1 MRRFPIRRDCENIIF
16 RFHAPARPIAL
27 VAIFTPTSA
36 PLRERVGPYNLHQK
50 CQMYRL
56 SQNAGKATACGLE
69 MRRKDTGTK
78 VILSLHETN
87 RRARAEV
94 ALIPIICLYSTHGYK
109 SCLRKHP

>member
-1 MRRFPIRRDCENIIF
+1 LKYPSAFPLEEKLCAAFPIRRDCENIIF

-56 SQNAGKATACGLE
+56 SQNAGKATALWFENVLE
-69 MRRKDTGTK
+69 R
-78 VILSLHETN
+78 
-87 RRARAEV
+87 
-94 ALIPIICLYSTHGYK
+94 HGN
-109 SCLRKHP
+109 